1 MRTLVVDAS
10 VVIDLLARFDAS
22 PLDELFLDP
31 RTLLAAPM
39 LLDIEVLQVF
49 RRLDRQARHPVSAS
63 GFLDD
68 FRALRIQRYPHG
80 PLLARIWELR
90 ENLTA
95 YDATYVAL
103 AEALNAQLVTRD
115 RRLAAAP
122 LGDFKC
128 IVP

>member
-1 MRTLVVDAS
+1 MRTFVVDAS
-10 VVIDLLARFDAS
+10 VVIDLLARFDAR
-22 PLDELFLDP
+22 PLDDLFLDA

-49 RRLDRQARHPVSAS
+49 RRLDRHARHPASATE
-63 GFLDD
+63 FLDD
-68 FRALRIQRYPHG
+68 FRALRIERYPHG
-80 PLLARIWELR
+80 PLSTRIWELR

-95 YDATYVAL
+95 YDASYVAL
-103 AEALNAQLVTRD
+103 AEALHAPLVTRD

-122 LGDFKC
+122 LGTLQC

>member
-10 VVIDLLARFDAS
+10 VVVDLLARFEAA
-22 PLDELFLDP
+22 PLDELFLDS

-49 RRLDRQARHPVSAS
+49 RRLDRQLGRPASAS
-63 GFLDD
+63 GLLDD
-68 FRALRIQRYPHG
+68 FRALRIERYPHG
-80 PLLARIWELR
+80 PLLTRIWALR
-90 ENLTA
+90 ENVTA

-103 AEALNAQLVTRD
+103 AEALNAPLVTRD
-115 RRLAAAP
+115 RRLASVP
-122 LGDFKC
+122 LGNLKC